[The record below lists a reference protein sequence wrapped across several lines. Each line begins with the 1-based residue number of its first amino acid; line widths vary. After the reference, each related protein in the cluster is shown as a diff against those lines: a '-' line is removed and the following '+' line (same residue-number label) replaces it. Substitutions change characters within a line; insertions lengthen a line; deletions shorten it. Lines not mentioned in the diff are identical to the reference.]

1 MYLAQNFV
9 HFAPSYALDV
19 LVEYLFSQKEFK
31 KIFQD
36 IHKILDF
43 DSQDAH
49 DALFDSKNSLCLFVY
64 IIQDILFL
72 IKTYP
77 ILSNFVQ
84 KNL

>member
-19 LVEYLFSQKEFK
+19 LVEYLFPKKEFK
-31 KIFQD
+31 KNFQN
-36 IHKILDF
+36 IHQIPDF
-43 DSQDAH
+43 DSQSTH

-64 IIQDILFL
+64 IVQDILFL

-77 ILSNFVQ
+77 ILSNFIQ